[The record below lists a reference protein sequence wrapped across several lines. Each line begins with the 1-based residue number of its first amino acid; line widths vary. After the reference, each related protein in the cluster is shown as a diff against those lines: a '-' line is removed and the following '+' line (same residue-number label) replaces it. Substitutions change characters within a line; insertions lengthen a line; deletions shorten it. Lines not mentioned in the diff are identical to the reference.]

1 MNTVQTQIRR
11 SVYYDS
17 VVLMQLQKSL
27 GALPG
32 VLDAGVIMCTDA
44 NKQLLAQ
51 SHLLTP
57 EAEHARAE
65 DLAIAIRAEDE
76 TAAAAALA
84 QVEELLKQ
92 RRQVA
97 DEEYRPKSLEAAVQR
112 SPEARWVLISI
123 PGRYAADVARQALAL
138 GRHVFLYSDNLS
150 LADEVQLKQTAREK
164 GLLVM
169 GPDCGTAII
178 NGCGLGFAN
187 RVRRGRIGIVGA
199 SGTGIQTISIA
210 IHRAGEGVSHA
221 IGTGT
226 RDLSDAVGAVTTL
239 QGLDILRRD
248 PHTDVIVL
256 VSKPPSVT
264 VAGMVVEAA
273 QRCGKPVVVNFI
285 GYVPSTLQEA
295 NLYFASTLEEAAEQA
310 VERVIH
316 HPIAHAQRAHDLM
329 QEPPTPGGYAR
340 GQRYLRGLY
349 SGGTLAYEAQLV
361 LGAHR
366 DIYSNAPLDPAR
378 RLASPASSREHAI
391 IVLGADEF
399 MVGRLHPMIDNDLRI
414 RRLRQ
419 EAADPEVAVLLLDV
433 LLGYGAHPDPAR
445 ELAEAI
451 ADVKLRATQAGRTL
465 EVVAAVIGTD
475 EDVQDHAR
483 QMELLRQAGA
493 WVESSHLAALR
504 RAESIIPQLNG
515 AGRIAY
521 KKSDAVQPVNAQEK
535 IANAVTFT
543 PVDLSAFQESFAA
556 INIGL
561 EGFFESLKL
570 QNVPTIQ
577 VDWRPPAGGNEKLMA
592 ILARMKN
599 Q

>member
-199 SGTGIQTISIA
+199 SGTG
-210 IHRAGEGVSHA
+210 
-221 IGTGT
+221 
-226 RDLSDAVGAVTTL
+226 
-239 QGLDILRRD
+239 
-248 PHTDVIVL
+248 
-256 VSKPPSVT
+256 
-264 VAGMVVEAA
+264 
-273 QRCGKPVVVNFI
+273 
-285 GYVPSTLQEA
+285 
-295 NLYFASTLEEAAEQA
+295 
-310 VERVIH
+310 
-316 HPIAHAQRAHDLM
+316 
-329 QEPPTPGGYAR
+329 
-340 GQRYLRGLY
+340 
-349 SGGTLAYEAQLV
+349 
-361 LGAHR
+361 
-366 DIYSNAPLDPAR
+366 
-378 RLASPASSREHAI
+378 
-391 IVLGADEF
+391 
-399 MVGRLHPMIDNDLRI
+399 
-414 RRLRQ
+414 
-419 EAADPEVAVLLLDV
+419 
-433 LLGYGAHPDPAR
+433 
-445 ELAEAI
+445 
-451 ADVKLRATQAGRTL
+451 
-465 EVVAAVIGTD
+465 
-475 EDVQDHAR
+475 
-483 QMELLRQAGA
+483 
-493 WVESSHLAALR
+493 
-504 RAESIIPQLNG
+504 
-515 AGRIAY
+515 
-521 KKSDAVQPVNAQEK
+521 
-535 IANAVTFT
+535 
-543 PVDLSAFQESFAA
+543 
-556 INIGL
+556 
-561 EGFFESLKL
+561 
-570 QNVPTIQ
+570 
-577 VDWRPPAGGNEKLMA
+577 
-592 ILARMKN
+592 
-599 Q
+599 